1 MQPQLANPLEV
12 PEDVRAEMD
21 IEERRKNPGM
31 LPRADRVPEEVRSEL
46 DHEARV
52 ADEQQL
58 VSLQEGTQPSLEDE
72 TAE

>member
-21 IEERRKNPGM
+21 IEERRNNPGR

-52 ADEQQL
+52 AHEQQR
-58 VSLQEGTQPSLEDE
+58 VSLEEGAPPDLEDE
-72 TAE
+72 TAQ